1 MKKSVTFCKYN
12 LKKWKKDE
20 KYEKTSRLKKQT
32 ETVDMRDKNIEEELI
47 MKHKEDYMNK
57 KELCSHRMSG
67 RDMVIQGLINPY
79 MYNNDYVDDIK
90 TQDSFL
96 RPQDSNTKRKD
107 NNKYLKME
115 QNNTVYGINDTK

>member
-1 MKKSVTFCKYN
+1 
-12 LKKWKKDE
+12 
-20 KYEKTSRLKKQT
+20 
-32 ETVDMRDKNIEEELI
+32 
-47 MKHKEDYMNK
+47 
-57 KELCSHRMSG
+57 
-67 RDMVIQGLINPY
+67 

-115 QNNTVYGINDTK
+115 QNNTLYGINDTK